1 LHKRIENILSNRK
14 NIHNYVLQKLPSKTE
29 KPTNELDTDLWK
41 ENTFV
46 QEFVEIVER
55 YMQDDVLDAAK
66 LAEKMNMSQSTLY
79 RKLKALTGK
88 NINQLVRK
96 IRIQK
101 AATLLQS
108 GQYNVTE
115 ASFMVGIHST
125 IYFRQCF
132 KEEFGLLP
140 SEYLKNASE
149 SK

>member
-1 LHKRIENILSNRK
+1 
-14 NIHNYVLQKLPSKTE
+14 
-29 KPTNELDTDLWK
+29 
-41 ENTFV
+41 
-46 QEFVEIVER
+46 
-55 YMQDDVLDAAK
+55 
-66 LAEKMNMSQSTLY
+66 MNMSQSTLY

-108 GQYNVTE
+108 GRYNITE

-140 SEYLKNASE
+140 SEYLKTPQKANKTNILTKIL
-149 SK
+149 SKSDGFIYVP